1 METFDFP
8 LHTFAVRY
16 PESSAKVKFGR
27 GYEFASAPKGPDQL
41 TVTLNF
47 AGMFFYPG
55 ADGFPDLTVEPRINI
70 AVLEQFYQKHRLYK
84 KFIYPHPAKGN
95 IVVRFSA
102 PLQYKLKE
110 NGRGA
115 VEPFSVEFLT
125 QP

>member
-1 METFDFP
+1 METFLFP
-8 LHTFAVRY
+8 LHTFAMRY

-47 AGMFFYPG
+47 AAMFFYLG
-55 ADGFPDLTVEPRINI
+55 TNGFPDLTVETKVNI
-70 AVLEQFYQKHRLYK
+70 AVLEQFYERHRLHK
-84 KFIYPHPAKGN
+84 KFIYPHPARGN
-95 IVVRFSA
+95 LIVRFSA

-110 NGRGA
+110 NGHGA
-115 VEPFSVEFLT
+115 VEPFSMELLT